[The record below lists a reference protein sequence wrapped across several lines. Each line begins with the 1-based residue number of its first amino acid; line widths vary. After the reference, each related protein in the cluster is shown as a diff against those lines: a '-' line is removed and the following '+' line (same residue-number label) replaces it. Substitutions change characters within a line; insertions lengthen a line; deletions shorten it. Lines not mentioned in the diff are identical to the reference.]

1 MLRRAA
7 LVVALLL
14 TAACGSTVPRAA
26 RTAAGDGLSGR
37 ASSATGATD
46 ELAGGDTGASSG
58 VSGTS
63 ASDVSAGTS
72 SARTGNPV
80 TGRVASSAGAVV
92 GARGGTVSIGIRY
105 PNDSSGLITTTG
117 FHGIN
122 PGDSK
127 AMAQAVVDDINGRGG
142 IAGRKIAPLYY
153 PFDVTG
159 STAPGG
165 GDSEQQKACAAFTED
180 NHVFG
185 VVSPI
190 VSGNVLQ
197 QCLAKRG
204 VVFADENWNYF
215 DGDISTDNYWDP
227 AYPDPMRSIPALVDR
242 LSAESFFGPG
252 SRIGAVYQDLPN
264 RQTVL
269 NKALKPALAKH
280 GLRLDGTV
288 AWTAQ
293 NADALF
299 AGVLQF
305 KTAGITHVFVLDPGG
320 LETFGWM
327 AAAESQNYR
336 PKYALDTRNYPVLQ
350 AGQSPAAQLAN
361 ARGIGWIPSAD
372 VGVQPAAELT
382 PADRRCLGIVAK
394 ANQDMSDPTNVRVAL
409 AYCDALEFLKQAAGD
424 ANSVLSLLS
433 IKTGGEGLGPRYTP
447 TGTFSATFG
456 PKRHDG
462 ASAARDLVFDT
473 ACTCFKYTGPVFSIG

>member
-1 MLRRAA
+1 MRRAA
-7 LVVALLL
+7 LVLALLL

-26 RTAAGDGLSGR
+26 RTAAGDGLSG
-37 ASSATGATD
+37 ASSTASGELGTADTAGELGSAGTGSTTGAGGATGARTASTV
-46 ELAGGDTGASSG
+46 AGR
-58 VSGTS
+58 VS
-63 ASDVSAGTS
+63 ASVS
-72 SARTGNPV
+72 
-80 TGRVASSAGAVV
+80 GAVV
-92 GARGGTVSIGIRY
+92 GARGGTVSVGIRY
-105 PNDSSGLITTTG
+105 PNDSSGLVTG
-117 FHGIN
+117 AGFRGIN

-153 PFDVTG
+153 PFDVTA

-190 VSGNVLQ
+190 LSGTVLQ

-204 VVFADENWNYF
+204 VVFVDENWNYF

-227 AYPDPMRSIPALVDR
+227 AYPDPMRSVPALVDR
-242 LSAESFFGPG
+242 LSSEGFFGAG
-252 SRIGAVYQDLPN
+252 SKIGAVYQDLPN
-264 RQTVL
+264 RHPVL
-269 NKALKPALAKH
+269 DKALKPALAKH
-280 GLRLDGTV
+280 GLKLDGTV
-288 AWTAQ
+288 AWTAE
-293 NADALF
+293 NANALF

-305 KTAGITHVFVLDPGG
+305 KAAGITHVFVLDPGG

-327 AAAESQNYR
+327 AAAESQGYR

-350 AGQSPAAQLAN
+350 AGQSPSSQLAN

-372 VGVQPAAELT
+372 VGVQPDKDLT

-394 ANQDMSDPTNVRVAL
+394 AGQDMSDPTNVRVAL
-409 AYCDALEFLKQAAGD
+409 AYCDTLEFLKAAAGD
-424 ANSVLSLLS
+424 ASAVLSLAS
-433 IKTGGEGLGPRYTP
+433 IKTGGEALGTRFTP
-447 TGTFSATFG
+447 TGTFAATFG
-456 PKRHDG
+456 PRRHDG
-462 ASAARDLVFDT
+462 AAAARDLVYDT
-473 ACTCFKYTGPVFSIG
+473 TCTCFKYTGAVFSIG